1 MATRDAAAA
10 RSCYLYYW
18 VAGSNCRSAWDMGG
32 GGSSNTPNRRKYKDP
47 DDLSG
52 EELLEKL
59 GHILAE
65 GKSAT
70 DQADKLQEKVS
81 PAMYCHIIFS
91 IFT

>member
-1 MATRDAAAA
+1 VRGIEVKVD
-10 RSCYLYYW
+10 RILQLQ
-18 VAGSNCRSAWDMGG
+18 DMGG

-81 PAMYCHIIFS
+81 PAMHCHIIFS
-91 IFT
+91 ICT